1 MAPRATSA
9 GKADLH
15 GGRAPSLA
23 LGRHAELKFL
33 SDTLAQAKDGLG
45 ALVLLLGPSGI
56 GKSHLLAEG
65 ARVASEL
72 GFEVHRGYAIEGWT
86 APFFLLEQ
94 LLPGSDRATGPGPSP
109 SGTGETGRSEA
120 QEGAHAPP
128 GNPEVPRPAAL
139 MAMAAAAVALEEDED
154 PAGASG
160 SAGSGSD
167 PGLEPEGPASLRDA
181 LPIGLTL
188 SRRGPPTVPEATAL
202 LSYLRRL
209 ESRSRH
215 APQLLILDDLQWADL
230 ASLQGARFLC
240 RNARHLPVVVLAAA
254 RYEGPGGTGAEERW
268 RGIEDLIDEAKRSD
282 PRSVLR
288 LASLPSRAAF
298 RLAEAV
304 LGGPVATPAESRPF
318 KLLLERSGGN
328 PLLLSE
334 MLREMQ
340 REGFARRE
348 RGRWTL
354 IVPPGW
360 EGAVAAGPRS
370 TDRVPPALARV
381 LLSRLVGLPPTV
393 REALRTAALLGARF
407 DSSEVAGALSRPT
420 SEVESDLSRLSGEGG
435 LLVRLGGSGGGFAFA
450 HALLWQ
456 TVVEEMPA
464 PERAEGARRLAE
476 WLTKQRPG
484 DAPLLA
490 RLWKEAG
497 IAEEALRWTRQAME
511 LALTMQ
517 DAEAFERWNNAW
529 VEVDT
534 AQGAPATSSVAER
547 FALVQ
552 RMVRSIGVHPVVRR
566 LLARLLEEA
575 PHGPLRWEIAERLA
589 WMDVVRAPKEGRAEL
604 ERLSRELGSVPKG
617 PSPEVSQALRG
628 RLALTWTNLL
638 IREGNVPKALEK
650 AQEAQ
655 RLLEGTSERWELGR
669 ASYCAGWCLAF
680 QERQTEAQQD
690 LARALAV
697 ARELDDARLLGL
709 ALELQGMLASLR
721 GAVQESRA
729 VTLEALEQYRRS
741 GSVNNIVIT
750 LGNVANVEAD
760 LGEMDLA
767 WGRSEEMLALARR
780 FDLKRG
786 IALAAQRQGDIL
798 ALARRPGE
806 ARDRFSQ
813 ALEIYL
819 ELGDRESTPPLQLRL
834 ARAEAETGAAEN
846 ALRRIGEVERGLHGS
861 LSPSER
867 YLAGW
872 ARSLAKAVK
881 EPASAVQAS
890 FEEAR
895 EEAHAAR
902 NPFAEAEVVWAQSE
916 WAERTGAPAGT
927 VRALRAAAEQ
937 LWRSSG
943 VDPRRR
949 EAAHRWNGP
958 APAVR
963 GTVSPPPHRG
973 GTPPG
978 ARAQS
983 KAPLAQKILEHLAR
997 HQGSGSEELRTAAP
1011 ALTQGGISRALGLPQ
1026 ARFAKTLSRLQER
1039 GLVVAEVRPIEGHGR
1054 RLKAYRTT
1062 PAGLSIVAERAR
1074 TASG

>member
-33 SDTLAQAKDGLG
+33 SDTFAQAKDGLG
-45 ALVLLLGPSGI
+45 ALVMLLGPSGI

-94 LLPGSDRATGPGPSP
+94 LLPGSDRATGPGPS
-109 SGTGETGRSEA
+109 GTGGTGRSGA
-120 QEGAHAPP
+120 QAGASDP
-128 GNPEVPRPAAL
+128 GGSPEVPRSASL
-139 MAMAAAAVALEEDED
+139 MAMAAAAVPFDEEV
-154 PAGASG
+154 PAGTNG
-160 SAGSGSD
+160 SAGSETETD
-167 PGLEPEGPASLRDA
+167 PDLEPEGPASLRDA

-188 SRRGPPTVPEATAL
+188 PRRARPAVPEATAL

-209 ESRSRH
+209 ESGSRH

-254 RYEGPGGTGAEERW
+254 RYEGPGSTGAEERW

-298 RLAEAV
+298 RFTEAV

-360 EGAVAAGPRS
+360 EGVVAAGPRA

-381 LLSRLVGLPPTV
+381 LLSRLVGLPPSV
-393 REALRTAALLGARF
+393 REALRTAALLGSRF
-407 DSSEVAGALSRPT
+407 DPSEVAGALSRPT

-435 LLVRLGGSGGGFAFA
+435 LLVRLGGSGSGFAFA
-450 HALLWQ
+450 HTLLWQ
-456 TVVEEMPA
+456 TLVEEMPA
-464 PERAEGARRLAE
+464 PERAEGARRLAG

-497 IAEEALRWTRQAME
+497 VAEEALRWTRQAME
-511 LALTMQ
+511 LALTLQ
-517 DAEAFERWNNAW
+517 DAEALERWNNAW

-534 AQGAPATSSVAER
+534 AQGVPATSSVAER

-881 EPASAVQAS
+881 EPANAVQAS

-949 EAAHRWNGP
+949 EVARRWNGP
-958 APAVR
+958 APVVR
-963 GTVSPPPHRG
+963 GAVIPPPHGG
-973 GTPPG
+973 GTPTG
-978 ARAQS
+978 APAQS

-1054 RLKAYRTT
+1054 RLKAYRAT
-1062 PAGLSIVAERAR
+1062 PAGLSIVAEGSR
-1074 TASG
+1074 TAPG